1 MKAVILLAGLGNRL
15 QPLTLATPK
24 SLLPIGNSNT
34 LEHMI
39 RKLIRHDVSSFV
51 IVCGHMQKE
60 IQNYLTH
67 TFPLLNIAIV
77 TNDYYRTTNTGY
89 SLMLAKEYLQDETF
103 IKLDG
108 DVIFQEEIIKK
119 LVAAEDG
126 LSYVCVDST
135 AVDEEVIKVQCGADG
150 NVTRIGNKLPVEDAI
165 GESIGIE
172 IISKRSSAALFAM
185 LEKMMENPDN
195 YQNYYEVAYDAII
208 QAGEPF
214 RALDITG
221 LHWVEMDNLDDY
233 KLAQHYFSHADA

>member
-15 QPLTLATPK
+15 QPLTLTTPK

-39 RKLIRHDVSSFV
+39 RKLIKHDVSSFV

-60 IQNYLTH
+60 IQNYLEH
-67 TFPLLNIAIV
+67 TFPLLNLTIV

-126 LSYVCVDST
+126 LSYACVDST

-150 NVTRIGNKLPVEDAI
+150 NVTRIGNKLPVAGAV

-172 IISKRSSAALFAM
+172 RIGKRSSAALFEM
-185 LEKMMENPDN
+185 LEKMMENSDN

-214 RALDITG
+214 KALDITG
-221 LHWVEMDNLDDY
+221 LHWVEIDTLDDY

>member
-15 QPLTLATPK
+15 QPLTLTTPK

-39 RKLIRHDVSSFV
+39 RKLIKHDVSSFV

-60 IQNYLTH
+60 IQNYLEH
-67 TFPLLNIAIV
+67 TFPLLNLTIV

-150 NVTRIGNKLPVEDAI
+150 NVTRIGNKLPVAGAV

-172 IISKRSSAALFAM
+172 RIGKRSSAALFEM
-185 LEKMMENPDN
+185 LEKMMENSDN

-214 RALDITG
+214 KALDITG
-221 LHWVEMDNLDDY
+221 LHWVEIDTLDDY

>member
-1 MKAVILLAGLGNRL
+1 MKAVILLAGLGSRL
-15 QPLTLATPK
+15 RPLTLATPK

-39 RKLIRHDVSSFV
+39 RKLIKHDVLSFV

-60 IQNYLTH
+60 IQKYLKH
-67 TFPLLNIAIV
+67 AFPLLDITIV

-89 SLMLAKEYLQDETF
+89 SLMLAKEYLRDETF

-108 DVIFQEEIIKK
+108 DVIFQEKIIKK

-126 LSYVCVDST
+126 LSYACVDNTS
-135 AVDEEVIKVQCGADG
+135 VDEEVIKVQCDALG
-150 NVTRIGNKLPVEDAI
+150 NVTRIGNKLPVAGAV

-172 IISKRSSAALFAM
+172 RIDKHSSAALFAM
-185 LEKMMENPDN
+185 LEKMMENPDS

-214 RALDITG
+214 KALDITG
-221 LHWVEMDNLDDY
+221 LHWVEIDTLNDY
-233 KLAQHYFSHADA
+233 KLAEHYFSHIDA

>member
-15 QPLTLATPK
+15 QPLTLTTPK
-24 SLLPIGNSNT
+24 SLLPIGNSNI

-39 RKLIRHDVSSFV
+39 RKLIKHEVLSFV

-60 IQNYLTH
+60 IQNYLEH
-67 TFPLLNIAIV
+67 TFPLLNLTIV

-150 NVTRIGNKLPVEDAI
+150 NVTRIGNKLPVAGAV

-172 IISKRSSAALFAM
+172 RIGKRSSAALFEM
-185 LEKMMENPDN
+185 LEKMMENSDN

-214 RALDITG
+214 KALDITG
-221 LHWVEMDNLDDY
+221 LHWVEIDTLDDY